1 MGLGEEATARMTV
14 LNGRLIAPALGL
26 AVSLL
31 AYFAQNV
38 WHVFHIEQMTAAI
51 RSAEHAGMALA
62 FLLIGIVEGTVL
74 LCVYLPGTAIAI
86 LLWLSLQPT
95 WLEATGLMASLLVGT
110 LVGFGLSYKS
120 GQLLDKGLPNLIGAA
135 HFRRTQ
141 HVIERFGLI
150 GMAPAAFHPNH
161 LSLVF
166 AILGYFRARNVWAY
180 FIVAAIAQSAWW
192 VLYASAADLIAG
204 QAVVTASNFQL
215 YLAALFGAWLLY
227 ELMSGRRRT

>member
-51 RSAEHAGMALA
+51 RNAEHAGMALA
-62 FLLIGIVEGTVL
+62 FLLIGIIEGTIVL
-74 LCVYLPGTAIAI
+74 CIYVPGTAIAI

-95 WLEATGLMASLLVGT
+95 WIEAAELMACLLVGT
-110 LVGFGLSYKS
+110 LMGFCLSYKA
-120 GQLLDKGLPNLIGAA
+120 GQVLGQALPNLIGAA
-135 HFRRTQ
+135 HFRRVQT
-141 HVIERFGLI
+141 VIERFGLI
-150 GMAPAAFHPNH
+150 GLAPAAFHPNH

-166 AILGYFRARNVWAY
+166 AILGYFRARHVWAY
-180 FIVAAIAQSAWW
+180 LVVAAVAQPVWW
-192 VLYASAADLIAG
+192 SLYASAAHLISG
-204 QAVVTASNFQL
+204 QAMVTANNFQL
-215 YLAALFGAWLLY
+215 YLAALFAVWLLY
-227 ELMSGRRRT
+227 ELAARRRST